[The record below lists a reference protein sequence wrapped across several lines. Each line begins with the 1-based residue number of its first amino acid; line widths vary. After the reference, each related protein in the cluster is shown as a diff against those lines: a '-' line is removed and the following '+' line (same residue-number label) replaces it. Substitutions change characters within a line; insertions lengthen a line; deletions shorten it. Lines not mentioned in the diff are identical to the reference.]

1 MHLYISNI
9 FLRSKKREALL
20 NSFIL
25 SNFNKW
31 SLVRMLKIA
40 KSVREIEAIQER
52 ALYFMIKNYGSTCKD
67 LLNKAGKPNI

>member
-9 FLRSKKREALL
+9 FSRSKKRKALL

-31 SLVRMLKIA
+31 SLVGMLKIA

-52 ALYFMIKNYGSTCKD
+52 AL
-67 LLNKAGKPNI
+67 

>member
-1 MHLYISNI
+1 MINWILTYILTEFANLLWINLMHLYISNI
-9 FLRSKKREALL
+9 FSRSKKRKALL

-31 SLVRMLKIA
+31 SLVGMLKIA

-52 ALYFMIKNYGSTCKD
+52 AL
-67 LLNKAGKPNI
+67 